1 MKTINE
7 LAELQPCHN
16 GLEWARK
23 QPSLKEAWNTCE
35 KSDWMWWLASNLQ
48 VPKEISVKYAN
59 FCANTIAHLKHAAA
73 DAADRA
79 ANAAANAANAANAA
93 SAADAADAAANAS
106 YTAANAAA
114 NAAADAAAYA
124 DAYADATYAAAYTA
138 ARKQQADFI
147 RTIFPNPFE

>member
-35 KSDWMWWLASNLQ
+35 RSDWMWWLASNLQ
-48 VPKEISVKYAN
+48 VPREISVKYAN
-59 FCANTIAHLKHAAA
+59 FCANTVTHFKHATANAADRAAYAANATAYAAKATAYAA
-73 DAADRA
+73 DAAKAAVYA
-79 ANAAANAANAANAA
+79 ANAAANAANAAAY
-93 SAADAADAAANAS
+93 DAAKAAYDAAKA
-106 YTAANAAA
+106 
-114 NAAADAAAYA
+114 AAAY
-124 DAYADATYAAAYTA
+124 DAT
-138 ARKQQADFI
+138 RKQQADFI